1 MGEPAFYPIPAGA
14 LNQHVIVLGKTR
26 SGKSSKMRLLVE
38 GLLDDGKPV
47 CVIDPKGDWWGLKSS
62 ADGKK
67 AGYPVIIFGG
77 EHADVPINE
86 HSGAH
91 IAELIATGNRPC
103 IIDLGGWMVGARTR
117 FFVDFA
123 STLFKLTRGPRWLV
137 IDECHNFAPQG
148 KVLDPDAGKMLHWA
162 NRLASEGA
170 GKGLTLISASQRPQ
184 KVHKDY
190 VTSHE
195 TLIATRVIHP
205 LDRGAIKDWID
216 GCADP
221 QIGKDIIT
229 AIAGLHRSQAYVW
242 SPEIGF
248 GPELVTFPMFKTY
261 DSFKAQDHD
270 APAAL
275 KGWATVDL
283 DDVKTRLA
291 TVVEEARANDPK
303 TLKAEIARLT
313 KELSAK
319 PAVAADPEVMRR
331 AEVSAERAGYDRGYL
346 AGIEEGE
353 RRGHAVGFM
362 AAVGRARSFINDLAN
377 GEEALEVVKL
387 LSEGKA
393 APAAAQRRAEPAP
406 APPLARPTPPVPRS
420 AAPTIVGEVPSGCA
434 KPLAALAS
442 VYPSGLTEPQW
453 ATVAG
458 YKRTGGTWAAYKSR
472 LKGAALI
479 EQREGR
485 WFATAAGAEASGDVE
500 MPPAPGPDLVRWWAA
515 KLPGTT
521 KVAEALISVW
531 PRELDR
537 DELAAMIDM
546 APGGGSFAA
555 YLSRLAGPG
564 IIERSGRTVRLSE
577 DAMGLP

>member
-1 MGEPAFYPIPAGA
+1 MAYPIPAGA

-38 GLLDDGKPV
+38 GLLDESKPV
-47 CVIDPKGDWWGLKSS
+47 CIIDPKGDWWGLKSS
-62 ADGKK
+62 ADGRT

-123 STLFKLTRGPRWLV
+123 ATLFKLTRGPRWLV

-148 KVLDPDAGKMLHWA
+148 RVLDPDAGKMLHWA
-162 NRLASEGA
+162 NRLASEGS

-221 QIGKDIIT
+221 QIGRDVIA
-229 AIAGLHRSQAYVW
+229 AIAGLDRSQAYVW

-270 APAAL
+270 APTAL

-283 DDVKTRLA
+283 DDVKVKLA
-291 TVVEEARANDPK
+291 RVVEEAKANDPK
-303 TLKAEIARLT
+303 ALKAEIARL
-313 KELSAK
+313 K
-319 PAVAADPEVMRR
+319 
-331 AEVSAERAGYDRGYL
+331 AEA
-346 AGIEEGE
+346 
-353 RRGHAVGFM
+353 
-362 AAVGRARSFINDLAN
+362 
-377 GEEALEVVKL
+377 
-387 LSEGKA
+387 
-393 APAAAQRRAEPAP
+393 
-406 APPLARPTPPVPRS
+406 
-420 AAPTIVGEVPSGCA
+420 A
-434 KPLAALAS
+434 KPLAPAPAAPTGPTLAEVEEIKCAAFLAGVEEGEKRGNPAGQALMLARVRNALDALKVDQATSPSKPPAKSYAGPPPPSPAPRSAS
-442 VYPSGLTEPQW
+442 IPESNAPSSASSGVISGPIQKLIDAVAHWEAFGLPSP
-453 ATVAG
+453 TVQQVAFMAG
-458 YKRTGGTWAAYKSR
+458 YASTSGTWDTYRSR
-472 LKGAALI
+472 ARTMGLI
-479 EQREGR
+479 E
-485 WFATAAGAEASGDVE
+485 
-500 MPPAPGPDLVRWWAA
+500 L
-515 KLPGTT
+515 
-521 KVAEALISVW
+521 
-531 PRELDR
+531 
-537 DELAAMIDM
+537 
-546 APGGGSFAA
+546 PGGGKMRLTDAGRAA
-555 YLSRLAGPG
+555 ASSDGVITSPQDLHLAVKLKLAGPLQRLLDVLLAAYPETVSRADWASG
-564 IIERSGRTVRLSE
+564 AGYEPTSGTADTYRSRIMALDLATSPERGVVRAADWLFPG
-577 DAMGLP
+577 AGA